1 MIVANFYKKYKASPQ
16 VVLAGQILPK
26 GAGLF
31 IFAPPWYNTYN
42 HPAWH
47 RPGRTSKKAG
57 KEAVRLLMNLQ
68 TLRKDAARRAA
79 WGQRLFC
86 TALAMLLLLSEVFS
100 SSIQSTLPT
109 FSHLARLV
117 LTGGAIALLLVK
129 CVFFTQ
135 YESRI
140 QWVIAVAA
148 VGYAGFA
155 GLYGDDTWFPLAVLV
170 GLGAKGVDLRRALRV
185 YLAVAA
191 AGVVTVQLLHAGTD
205 LIPFRYYARN
215 WDFGYGHYNGYGGR
229 LVGVFFAWG
238 WLRWGRLR
246 WWDWAGLAGLAAYTL
261 LVPGCRGAG
270 GAMVVLLVL
279 FLAWKLCSKFFTG
292 RLWQAFVTALYP
304 VLTAASMLTG
314 YFFDPEN
321 PGRTPLLAS
330 VNRLLS
336 GRFEVWHHVFWARP
350 YTHPAEDGVAAWYH
364 GDLPNTLTLLGGL
377 PTDGD
382 VHHSI
387 DNTYLALVMN
397 KGLLGAVV
405 IGAVITFLAWRLV
418 RHGHV
423 GESLCLAAMLLYFLM
438 ENKPF
443 LLSANPLVLLLPCAL
458 LTPRGADLP
467 VLCERP
473 AKVGRQKEKQE
484 FTAFHS

>member
-1 MIVANFYKKYKASPQ
+1 
-16 VVLAGQILPK
+16 
-26 GAGLF
+26 
-31 IFAPPWYNTYN
+31 
-42 HPAWH
+42 
-47 RPGRTSKKAG
+47 
-57 KEAVRLLMNLQ
+57 
-68 TLRKDAARRAA
+68 
-79 WGQRLFC
+79 
-86 TALAMLLLLSEVFS
+86 
-100 SSIQSTLPT
+100 
-109 FSHLARLV
+109 
-117 LTGGAIALLLVK
+117 
-129 CVFFTQ
+129 
-135 YESRI
+135 
-140 QWVIAVAA
+140 
-148 VGYAGFA
+148 
-155 GLYGDDTWFPLAVLV
+155 
-170 GLGAKGVDLRRALRV
+170 
-185 YLAVAA
+185 
-191 AGVVTVQLLHAGTD
+191 
-205 LIPFRYYARN
+205 
-215 WDFGYGHYNGYGGR
+215 
-229 LVGVFFAWG
+229 
-238 WLRWGRLR
+238 
-246 WWDWAGLAGLAAYTL
+246 
-261 LVPGCRGAG
+261 
-270 GAMVVLLVL
+270 
-279 FLAWKLCSKFFTG
+279 
-292 RLWQAFVTALYP
+292 
-304 VLTAASMLTG
+304 MLTG

-405 IGAVITFLAWRLV
+405 VGAVITFLAWRLV